1 MANYREMYYK
11 LFRATEKA
19 INTLISAQQECEE
32 LYLSSTDGEIIKLT
46 PKDSEENNNGKQ

>member
-46 PKDSEENNNGKQ
+46 PEDSDENNNGKQ